1 MEKYLD
7 IGVIGLSVMG
17 SNLALNMADH
27 GFAVGGF
34 NRSAA
39 VTEKL
44 VEQHPDPNFTP
55 YYSLPEL
62 VAALEKPRRV
72 FLMVKAGAPVDA
84 LIGQLVPLLEA
95 GDIVM
100 DGGNSYYEDTNRRAA
115 ALREKGLIYFGV
127 GVSGGEEGARHG
139 PSIMPGGDKD
149 AYGRIAPV
157 LEAISAKAA
166 DGSPCCAY
174 MGPDGAGHYV
184 KMVHNGIEYADMQLI
199 AESYLLLREIGG
211 FSNAQL
217 SALFREWN
225 KGPLH
230 SFLIEI
236 TADILAERDD
246 LTAGDLV
253 DAIEDSAQQKGT
265 GRWASIEALRQG
277 AHLSM
282 ITEACNAR
290 ILSNLLAERAAAAK
304 VIAAPAVQRAAD
316 PAAFAEQVRRGLYT
330 AKIAAYAQGMRLLQD
345 ASEAY
350 GWNLDLGR
358 IAAIFRAGCIIQAVF
373 LDDITRAFG
382 RDAKLPNLMLDGFFA
397 QGVNENQHALRQ
409 VTAQG
414 VLSGVPLPVFTAAC
428 AYLDGWRGAPAGANL
443 IQAQRDLFGAHTYR
457 RTDREG
463 VFHHEWR
470 RENAD

>member
-1 MEKYLD
+1 MDKMLD

-17 SNLALNMADH
+17 SSLALNMADH
-27 GFAVGGF
+27 GFAVGGY

-39 VTEKL
+39 VTQAL
-44 VEQHPDPNFTP
+44 TEQHPHPNFTAF
-55 YYSLPEL
+55 YSLPEL

-84 LIGQLVPLLEA
+84 LIAQLAPLLEA
-95 GDIVM
+95 GDILM
-100 DGGNSYYEDTNRRAA
+100 DGGNSYFEDTNRRAA
-115 ALREKGLIYFGV
+115 ALREKGIVYYGV

-139 PSIMPGGDKD
+139 PSVMPGGDKA

-157 LEAISAKAA
+157 LEAIAAKAG

-199 AESYLLLREIGG
+199 AESYLLLRTVGG
-211 FSNAQL
+211 FTNSEL
-217 SALFREWN
+217 SGLFREWN
-225 KGPLH
+225 KGELH

-236 TADILAERDD
+236 TADILAEQDD
-246 LTAGDLV
+246 LVPGALV
-253 DAIEDSAQQKGT
+253 DVIEDSAQQKGT

-290 ILSNLLAERAAAAK
+290 ILSNLLDERAAASR
-304 VIAAPAVQRAAD
+304 VVEAPAVEKAAD
-316 PAAFAEQVRRGLYT
+316 KDKFAEEVRRGLYT
-330 AKIAAYAQGMRLLQD
+330 AKIAAYAQGMRLLRD

-350 GWNLDLGR
+350 GWKLELGR
-358 IAAIFRAGCIIQAVF
+358 IAAIFRAGCIIQAAF
-373 LDDITRAFG
+373 LDDITRAFE
-382 RDAKLPNLMLDGFFA
+382 RDARLSNLMMDPFFA
-397 QGVNENQHALRQ
+397 QGVNAGQGALRRCA
-409 VTAQG
+409 AQG
-414 VLSGVPLPVFTAAC
+414 ILSGIPLPVFTAAC
-428 AYLDGWRGAPAGANL
+428 AYLDGWRGAPVGANL

-457 RTDREG
+457 RTDRKG

-470 RENAD
+470 RDNG